1 MSIGLLL
8 ITHQPLGGDLLRIA
22 SAILGTEPA
31 ATEALELVNDRP
43 CECMLREALDC
54 VDRLDQGG
62 GVLVLTDLY
71 GATPANI
78 ALALHEQRRQV
89 RVISGVNLPMLLR
102 ALNYA
107 ELDLDSVA
115 EKALEGGREGVIR
128 CQEQDA

>member
-1 MSIGLLL
+1 MLL

-22 SAILGTEPA
+22 GAILGTEPH

-43 CECMLREALDC
+43 CDCMLREALDC
-54 VDRLDQGG
+54 VDRLDRGN

-71 GATPANI
+71 GSTPANI
-78 ALALHEQRRQV
+78 ARALCNQQQRRV

-107 ELDLDSVA
+107 DLDLDSVA
-115 EKALEGGREGVIR
+115 EKALEGGREGVIC
-128 CQEQDA
+128 CQEQGA